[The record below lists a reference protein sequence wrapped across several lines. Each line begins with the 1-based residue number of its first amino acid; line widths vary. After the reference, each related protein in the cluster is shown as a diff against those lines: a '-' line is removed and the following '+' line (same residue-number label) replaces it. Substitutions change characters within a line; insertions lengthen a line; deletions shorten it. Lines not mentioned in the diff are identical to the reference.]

1 MIDSEWET
9 INNEFNS
16 IDWDTLFDGKNPNQI
31 VDIII
36 STIEKVISS
45 NVAHRSRNEKNL

>member
-1 MIDSEWET
+1 MT
-9 INNEFNS
+9 YNQ
-16 IDWDTLFDGKNPNQI
+16 WDTLFDGKNLNQI

-45 NVAHRSRNEKNL
+45 IVARRSRNKKNL